1 MLGPTNIS
9 QPSLIFQRKARDFI
23 FCVNLSVSVYS
34 FPFDSA
40 FISLSVYQSFLTQIF
55 FRYLC
60 FYSVVI
66 NVASLQKG
74 ELIHRKN
81 VLHDQLAETKIFL
94 RRFKSFF
101 KRAKN

>member
-1 MLGPTNIS
+1 VYIVFH
-9 QPSLIFQRKARDFI
+9 LIQ
-23 FCVNLSVSVYS
+23 L
-34 FPFDSA
+34 
-40 FISLSVYQSFLTQIF
+40 LLVYQSFLTQIF

-74 ELIHRKN
+74 EPINRKN

-94 RRFKSFF
+94 RRFKSFEKGKRMKPTKF
-101 KRAKN
+101 KKIANNSNSSNVSH